1 MLKRLAFAVML
12 SACSCASLGET
23 EETERLASITKDYA
37 RCADVALANFP
48 SDKEAQKAVKAF
60 YSEMIKNIQAMVEL
74 EQKVGDE
81 NIEVTIELMG
91 KEILTGY
98 MLKGF
103 TEVDSIYQSE
113 KKELNK
119 KYDWDWR
126 RVHKELWA
134 KQGCNAIYNSI
145 LS

>member
-1 MLKRLAFAVML
+1 MLKRLAFAIIM
-12 SACSCASLGET
+12 SACSSASLAET
-23 EETERLASITKDYA
+23 EETEKLASITKDYA
-37 RCADVALANFP
+37 RCADVAFANFP

-60 YSEMIKNIQAMVEL
+60 YSAMIKNIQAMVDL
-74 EQKVGDE
+74 EQKAGDE

-103 TEVDSIYQSE
+103 TEVDSTYQSE

-119 KYDWDWR
+119 QYDWDWK
-126 RVHKELWA
+126 RVHKELWS
-134 KQGCNAIYNSI
+134 KQGCNAIYSNI
-145 LS
+145 LR